1 MAGDDMATTP
11 KQITLLS
18 PTPPNLPIAPVTY
31 SQQYQDQIANVLR
44 LYFNQLNNFTSGVIV
59 PPSGTTTNRPTVKLQ
74 VGQYYFD
81 TTLGIP
87 IYWNGS
93 NWINST
99 GTVV

>member
-1 MAGDDMATTP
+1 MTYTTP
-11 KQITLLS
+11 PKIVTLLS
-18 PTPPNLPIAPVTY
+18 PAPPNLPVAPVEY
-31 SQQYQDQIANVLR
+31 NQQYQDQIANVLR
-44 LYFNQLNNFTSGVIV
+44 LYFVQLNNFTSGVIV
-59 PPSGTTTNRPTVKLQ
+59 PPSGTTTNRPAVKLQ

>member
-1 MAGDDMATTP
+1 MTYTTP
-11 KQITLLS
+11 PKIVTLLS
-18 PTPPNLPIAPVTY
+18 PAPPNLPVAPVEY
-31 SQQYQDQIANVLR
+31 NQQYQDQIANVLR

>member
-1 MAGDDMATTP
+1 MTYTTP
-11 KQITLLS
+11 PKIVTLLS
-18 PTPPNLPIAPVTY
+18 PAPPNLPVAPVEY
-31 SQQYQDQIANVLR
+31 NQQYQDQIANVLR
-44 LYFNQLNNFTSGVIV
+44 LYFVQLNNFTSGVIV